1 MKYEKFPIA
10 SLKKRRCACN
20 RRMWM
25 TYPPTVYQPTTYQM
39 PVTYFS
45 QKQWFIQYEQNIPRT
60 TACVWWNIYYRNDSI
75 VLITIKRMRTAVF
88 GTLERSQMKPS
99 HLYLHSWHCKKKEE
113 ILKYKTM
120 GRLRVR
126 ACACVR
132 YVSAIFSLENKRRDS
147 DWWSVQYMQE
157 RMLTWRRSLKCSAV
171 NFPD

>member
-1 MKYEKFPIA
+1 
-10 SLKKRRCACN
+10 
-20 RRMWM
+20 MWM

-45 QKQWFIQYEQNIPRT
+45 LKQWFIQYEQNIPRT
-60 TACVWWNIYYRNDSI
+60 AACVWLEHLLSKRFDCIDNNKTHENCCVWH
-75 VLITIKRMRTAVF
+75 VGTIPNEAKSSLP
-88 GTLERSQMKPS
+88 TLLTLQ
-99 HLYLHSWHCKKKEE
+99 KKEE